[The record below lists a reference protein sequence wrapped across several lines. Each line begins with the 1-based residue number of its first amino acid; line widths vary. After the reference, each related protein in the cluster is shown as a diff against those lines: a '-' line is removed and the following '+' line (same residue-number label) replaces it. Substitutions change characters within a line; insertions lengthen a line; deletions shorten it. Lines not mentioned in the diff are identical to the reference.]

1 MSLHP
6 EPIGEVPAET
16 ARVARAAF
24 PKGTTVTR
32 LRDEFSVLYED
43 EEFRKL
49 YPARG
54 QPGLAP
60 WRLALVTVFQ
70 FLEHLSDRQAA
81 DAVRARIDWKY
92 ALGLELTDPGFHF
105 SVLTEFRARL
115 VADGAEHL
123 LLDRM
128 LERFKARGLVKARGR
143 QRTDSTHVLAAVHD
157 LHLLELVAETL
168 RAALDDLAA
177 VVPDW
182 LRKVAQPAWFERYG
196 RRVEDY
202 RLPKSQEKR
211 QALALE
217 VGADGFVLL
226 DALDAAGA
234 PEEARGVPMVETLR
248 DVWRIH
254 YAREREGDG
263 PPRWRAGS
271 ELPPVGERLQSPYDP
286 EMHYS
291 TKRQMEWSGYKVH
304 VTETC
309 DQDAAHLITHVMTC
323 PAMQPDMASTAEIH
337 KRLAAKDLL
346 PTEHF
351 VDSAYVDAALL
362 VGSRRD
368 HGVSL
373 EGPVRGVAK
382 RRTEAEQA
390 YEQRHFS
397 INWEREQVTCPQG
410 NTSVTWRAGLDEAG
424 APRICAVFSRT
435 DCGACDVRALCTPAK
450 DAAPVRLLSPASRVR
465 GAERGAGA
473 DARSRLEGTIPRAR
487 RHRRHAVARSAR
499 VRHAPEPLCRP
510 GQDRA
515 AAGLHGRCD
524 ERLADCELDGRD
536 TAGQNAQDALRRSG
550 PSRLN
555 SPTVS
560 DLCRDPRWVRLSCR
574 SSRCLVAQGRRLRD
588 QPVDGCP
595 HRGRRAEGGD
605 QKSQSRHRLHSPFR
619 PRVAIRVGNLSC
631 DAGGSWAGGFNESPG
646 QPVRQRQGGKL
657 HEDAES
663 RSRLPGG
670 IRDI

>member
-24 PKGTTVTR
+24 PKGTLVTR
-32 LRDEFSVLYED
+32 LRDEFSAIYED
-43 EEFRKL
+43 EDFRKL

-92 ALGLELTDPGFHF
+92 ALGLDLTDPGFHF

-115 VADGAEHL
+115 VAGGVEHL

-168 RAALDDLAA
+168 RATLDDLAT

-182 LRKVAQPAWFERYG
+182 LRGIAQPDWFIRYG

-211 QALALE
+211 EALALE
-217 VGADGFVLL
+217 VGADGFALL
-226 DALDAAGA
+226 EALDATNAPAAGREVA
-234 PEEARGVPMVETLR
+234 MVETLR
-248 DVWRIH
+248 TVWRIH
-254 YAREREGDG
+254 YARAGDG

-309 DQDAAHLITHVMTC
+309 DEDAAHLVTHVMTT
-323 PAMQPDMASTAEIH
+323 PAMQPDMASTADIH
-337 KRLAAKDLL
+337 QRLAAKDLL
-346 PTEHF
+346 PSEHF

-373 EGPVRGVAK
+373 EGPVRAVAR
-382 RRTEAEQA
+382 RRTKAEQA
-390 YEQRHFS
+390 YEQRHFA
-397 INWEREQVTCPQG
+397 IDWERERVTCPQG
-410 NTSVTWRAGLDEAG
+410 KASVTWRSSLDEAG
-424 APRICAVFSRT
+424 APRICSVFSRT

-450 DAAPVRLLSPASRVR
+450 DARRSVYFHPRPEYEALNAARARMHDPAWK
-465 GAERGAGA
+465 ERYHIRAGI
-473 DARSRLEGTIPRAR
+473 EGTLSQGVRAFGMRQSRYIGLAKTGLQQACTAAAMNVSRAVRWLAGTPRAKTR
-487 RHRRHAVARSAR
+487 TTRFTALA
-499 VRHAPEPLCRP
+499 
-510 GQDRA
+510 QA
-515 AAGLHGRCD
+515 A
-524 ERLADCELDGRD
+524 
-536 TAGQNAQDALRRSG
+536 
-550 PSRLN
+550 
-555 SPTVS
+555 
-560 DLCRDPRWVRLSCR
+560 
-574 SSRCLVAQGRRLRD
+574 
-588 QPVDGCP
+588 
-595 HRGRRAEGGD
+595 
-605 QKSQSRHRLHSPFR
+605 
-619 PRVAIRVGNLSC
+619 
-631 DAGGSWAGGFNESPG
+631 
-646 QPVRQRQGGKL
+646 
-657 HEDAES
+657 
-663 RSRLPGG
+663 
-670 IRDI
+670 